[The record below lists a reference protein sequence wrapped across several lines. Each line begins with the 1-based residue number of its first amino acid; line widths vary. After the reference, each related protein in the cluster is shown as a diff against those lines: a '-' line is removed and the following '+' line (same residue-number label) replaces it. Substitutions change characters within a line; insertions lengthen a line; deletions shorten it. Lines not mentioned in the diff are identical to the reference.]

1 MKKTILIEKESIP
14 VLDTEKVQED
24 LRIHFDRE
32 NQKIIISGWNCTY
45 PYGFEDLLM
54 FGWETLAELNYND
67 IETLIKIIK
76 NFQ

>member
-1 MKKTILIEKESIP
+1 MKETILIEKDSIP
-14 VLDTEKVQED
+14 TLDIEKAQED

-32 NQKIIISGWNCTY
+32 NQKIIISAWNCTY
-45 PYGFEDLLM
+45 PNGFEDLLM
-54 FGWETLAELNYND
+54 FGWEELRELNYDD